1 MRSKHNEA
9 LFADK
14 YPGQPRILFIG
25 LGHSS
30 HTHSWI
36 DLCEGTPLNVR
47 LFCTSP
53 ELPPAE
59 WKVQTYVIADNQ
71 HSLDPAIRKCLWNE
85 GRATRFI
92 NKTIARARRRD
103 QNTDWFINDWL
114 LGILRDWKP
123 HIVHTLGLDAAGFYF
138 GVRRRLEDAGAP
150 KWVLQTRG
158 GSDLQLAHLDPELRP
173 GIARVLLACD
183 QLLSDN
189 IINFR
194 IARDMGVREEQ
205 LSTIGTVPGTG
216 GIDVDTLA
224 GKWQGVTST
233 RRMILWPKA
242 FESPWSK
249 ALPVFEALK
258 ICWDQIQ
265 PCKIEMLA
273 IIPEALAY
281 FRTLPEHI
289 RAACSVSERIP
300 RAEALEAMTRA
311 RVMLAPSLV
320 DGTPNSMFE
329 AMASGALPIVS
340 PLETISA
347 VVKNERNVL
356 FARNLYPDE
365 IARALVRAM
374 TDDSFVDQASKD
386 NLNLVRQLADRNKI
400 RVRVVNF
407 YDSLAK
413 SHLAPPKST
422 VHEDP
427 RRDS

>member
-9 LFADK
+9 LFEDK

-36 DLCEGTPLNVR
+36 DLCEGAPLNVR
-47 LFCTSP
+47 LFCTSA

-59 WKVQTYVIADNQ
+59 WKVKTYVIADNQ
-71 HSLDPAIRKCLWNE
+71 HSLDPATRNCLWNE
-85 GRATRFI
+85 GRSTRFI
-92 NKTIARARRRD
+92 HKAMARARGRD
-103 QNTDWFINDWL
+103 WNTDWFINDWL
-114 LGILRDWKP
+114 LGVLRDWKP
-123 HIVHTLGLDAAGFYF
+123 HIVHTMGLDAAGFYL

-150 KWVLQTRG
+150 RWVLQTRG

-173 GIARVLLACD
+173 GIARVLCACD

-189 IINFR
+189 SMNFR

-216 GIDVDTLA
+216 GIDVDALA
-224 GKWQGVTST
+224 AKWQGLTST

-242 FESPWSK
+242 FEAPWSK

-265 PCKIEMLA
+265 PCTVQMLA
-273 IIPEALAY
+273 MHPEALAY

-289 RAACSVSERIP
+289 RAACSVSDRIP
-300 RAEALEAMTRA
+300 RGEVLELMTRA

-329 AMASGALPIVS
+329 AMAAGALPIVS
-340 PLETISA
+340 PLETIRT
-347 VVKNERNVL
+347 VVADEQNVL
-356 FARNLYPDE
+356 FARNLYPHE
-365 IARALVRAM
+365 IADALVRAM
-374 TDDSFVDQASKD
+374 NDDMFVDAVAER
-386 NLNLVRQLADRNKI
+386 NLSLVRRIADRKEI
-400 RVRVVNF
+400 RERVVA
-407 YDSLAK
+407 YYKRLAG
-413 SHLAPPKST
+413 SG
-422 VHEDP
+422 VEQ
-427 RRDS
+427 